1 MGMSTAGIVLLGM
14 AVGVLVGLMGIGG
27 GIVMVPA
34 MVHLLKMDQ
43 HLAQGTSLFLQLPP
57 IGAGALY
64 QYWKEGHSDLRAGMM
79 CAAGIFFGSY
89 FGSLVALRTPSDQLQ
104 GIFGLFLMV
113 VALLLWLR
121 NGEPRA
127 SEGSDG

>member
-1 MGMSTAGIVLLGM
+1 MNTAGIVLLGL

-57 IGAGALY
+57 LGAGALY
-64 QYWKEGHSDLRAGMM
+64 QYWKQGYRDVWAGIM
-79 CAAGIFFGSY
+79 CALGIFLGGY
-89 FGSLVALRTPSDQLQ
+89 FGSLFALHTPSDELR
-104 GIFGLFLMV
+104 GSFGVFLMV
-113 VALLLWLR
+113 VALTVWLR
-121 NGEPRA
+121 SREPRA
-127 SEGSDG
+127 AERADG